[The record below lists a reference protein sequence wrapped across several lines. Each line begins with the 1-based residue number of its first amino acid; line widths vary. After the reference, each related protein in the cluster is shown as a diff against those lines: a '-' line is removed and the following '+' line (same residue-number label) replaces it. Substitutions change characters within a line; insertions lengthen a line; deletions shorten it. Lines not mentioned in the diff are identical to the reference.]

1 MQPSSDQRL
10 AAVMEAGQ
18 RAEQRLARY
27 QQMQEELKSLEVKAS
42 SPDRAVTVV
51 AGPNGAIKDVQLT
64 DDALRM
70 SAQTLSRAVLGTI
83 QRAAADAARRMAEI
97 VRDHAGERA
106 DVVARVAVAQEEALT
121 APTASQGFVPGRP

>member
-27 QQMQEELKSLEVKAS
+27 QQMQEELKSLEAKAS

-70 SAQTLSRAVLGTI
+70 SAQTLYGAVLGTLT
-83 QRAAADAARRMAEI
+83 RAADDAARPRAG
-97 VRDHAGERA
+97 VRRG
-106 DVVARVAVAQEEALT
+106 
-121 APTASQGFVPGRP
+121 